1 MIMNINIS
9 AKEIWLTY
17 FNNALFEQGVITEKE
32 KNKMSALISNYCY
45 TNKPHKQNFV
55 KQP

>member
-1 MIMNINIS
+1 MNINIS